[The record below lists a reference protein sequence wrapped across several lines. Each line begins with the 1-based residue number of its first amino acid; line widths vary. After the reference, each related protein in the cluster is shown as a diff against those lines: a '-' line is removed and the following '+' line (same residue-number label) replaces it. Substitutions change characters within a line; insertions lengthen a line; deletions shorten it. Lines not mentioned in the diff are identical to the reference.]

1 MWLVSHMW
9 THQNTLQVDKCVHYS
24 LYALLHTHTRTHTHM
39 HTLPGVRDVYV
50 SLEDEV
56 VLVRASLPSA
66 EVKRVLE
73 ETGKL
78 VVFRGHGGISQE
90 GGVGE

>member
-1 MWLVSHMW
+1 MCKCMY
-9 THQNTLQVDKCVHYS
+9 THASAH
-24 LYALLHTHTRTHTHM
+24 A

-66 EVKRVLE
+66 GVKRMLD